1 MSQFSDLTPGLTGHA
16 SFLVTED
23 DTAPHLGSGTIEV
36 LATPMMIALI
46 EAAAVDC
53 VERRLSPGHASLG
66 TQITVSHSAP
76 TPVGARVT
84 ATARLVRVD
93 GRTLD
98 FEVEARDDM
107 HEIIGSGTHRRV
119 IVEIERFRAKF
130 ARKRD

>member
-1 MSQFSDLTPGLTGHA
+1 MSQLPDLTPGLTGHA
-16 SFLVTED
+16 SLLVTED

-53 VERRLSPGHASLG
+53 VERRLPPGHASLG

-76 TPVGARVT
+76 SPVGARVT

-93 GRTLD
+93 GRTLE
-98 FEVEARDDM
+98 FEVEARDT
-107 HEIIGSGTHRRV
+107 HEVVGSGTHTRV
-119 IVEIERFRAKF
+119 IVEIERFRAKL
-130 ARKRD
+130 ARKT